1 MASVGLAQA
10 LHKEYKAIKTISRQD
25 HKLIIQNLKP
35 VVYVGKLL
43 SQQNIVYRASVRLA
57 QALHKEY
64 KAIKTISRQ
73 DHKLIIQNL
82 KPVVYVGKLLSQH
95 AAIYHTR

>member
-1 MASVGLAQA
+1 MVYRASVGLAQA
-10 LHKEYKAIKTISRQD
+10 LHKEYKAIKTIS
-25 HKLIIQNLKP
+25 
-35 VVYVGKLL
+35 G
-43 SQQNIVYRASVRLA
+43 
-57 QALHKEY
+57 
-64 KAIKTISRQ
+64 Q